1 MSHEISY
8 VRIQSVFKLRSY
20 DMGIS
25 KCQVTHLFPGQTT
38 FHIYYDD
45 LRNLKNYA
53 FLKKKKIKI
62 KEDVHV
68 VSAFYTRSCFFFL
81 DVRAVLAPPEKYYK
95 KNRSFF

>member
-1 MSHEISY
+1 MRNEAEGNVFYFQLLKKYTLQEFFELTSNLKMSHEISY

-45 LRNLKNYA
+45 LRNLKNHA
-53 FLKKKKIKI
+53 FLKKKKLK
-62 KEDVHV
+62 
-68 VSAFYTRSCFFFL
+68 
-81 DVRAVLAPPEKYYK
+81 
-95 KNRSFF
+95 